1 MDTEKRAFTV
11 VIAISDP
18 GASVAARHLVQHHGR
33 FEIVR
38 EVPNAVMSID
48 ACTVLKPDL
57 LVIADDS
64 PGLRGTEV
72 LGEVRHNSPETQVLM
87 VATYDASYLRNC
99 DHNLVTATIAVPE
112 SIHDALDAVADVFD
126 RPEDFTVPERR
137 RTNRRILQDWSKV
150 FAERRIPDDSRRDIE
165 EVG

>member
-1 MDTEKRAFTV
+1 MDTDKRAFTV

-87 VATYDASYLRNC
+87 VATYDASYLRNSEH
-99 DHNLVTATIAVPE
+99 DLVTATIAVPE
-112 SIHDALDAVADVFD
+112 SIHDALDAVADAFD
-126 RPEDFTVPERR
+126 SPEEFTVPERR
-137 RTNRRILQDWSKV
+137 RTNRRIMQDWSKV
-150 FAERRIPDDSRRDIE
+150 FAERRIPDGSRRDIE

>member
-1 MDTEKRAFTV
+1 MDTDTRVFTV

-33 FEIVR
+33 YEIVR

-72 LGEVRHNSPETQVLM
+72 LGEIRHNSPDTQVLM
-87 VATYDASYLRNC
+87 VATYDATYLRNS
-99 DHNLVTATIAVPE
+99 DHDVVAATIAVPE
-112 SIHDALDAVADVFD
+112 TINDALDAIADAFD
-126 RPEDFTVPERR
+126 SPEQFSVPERR
-137 RTNRRILQDWSKV
+137 RTDRRVKQDWTKV
-150 FAERRIPDDSRRDIE
+150 FAERRSADNSRRDSE
-165 EVG
+165 ETE

>member
-1 MDTEKRAFTV
+1 MDTDKRAFTV

-33 FEIVR
+33 YEIVR
-38 EVPNAVMSID
+38 EVTNAVMSID
-48 ACTVLKPDL
+48 ACTVLQPDL

-72 LGEVRHNSPETQVLM
+72 LGEVRHNSPGTQVLM
-87 VATYDASYLRNC
+87 VATYDATYLRNS
-99 DHNLVTATIAVPE
+99 DHDVVAATIAVPE
-112 SIHDALDAVADVFD
+112 SINDALDAIADAFD
-126 RPEDFTVPERR
+126 SPEDFTVPERR
-137 RTNRRILQDWSKV
+137 RTDRRLKQDWSKV
-150 FAERRIPDDSRRDIE
+150 FAERRTPDTTRRDIE